1 MQIDATY
8 TTPDQA
14 HAMMEP
20 HASIAAWNGDRLTLW
35 TANQMIDWSVGDLA
49 KTLGIPKDNV
59 RLISPY
65 IGGGFGG
72 KLFIRADALLAAL
85 GARAAGR
92 PVKVA
97 LTRPMMFNNT
107 THRPA
112 TIQRIRI
119 GANPDGRI
127 TAIGHESWSGDLQG
141 GKAEAVVRSTRV
153 VYAGEN
159 RMTTSRL
166 ATLDL
171 PESNALRAPGDAP
184 GSMAME
190 IAIDEIAEKL
200 KLDPIEFRILNDT
213 QVHPE
218 NPARRFSQRHLVECL
233 RIGRGPL
240 RVEPAQRGAG
250 PAQGRA
256 LARRHG
262 RRRRLPR
269 QSGDEV
275 GGTRAAR
282 PARHRDGRDRHDRHR
297 HRQLHR
303 HRADRRRDD
312 GRAARQGG
320 RAAR

>member
-1 MQIDATY
+1 
-8 TTPDQA
+8 
-14 HAMMEP
+14 ME
-20 HASIAAWNGDRLTLW
+20 HCHGCL
-35 TANQMIDWSVGDLA
+35 DWSVGDLA
-49 KTLGIPKDNV
+49 KTLGIPKGNV

-85 GARAAGR
+85 GAHAAGR

-159 RMTTSRL
+159 RMTATRL
-166 ATLDL
+166 AALDL
-171 PESNALRAPGDAP
+171 PEANALRAPGDAP

-190 IAIDEIAEKL
+190 SAIDELAEKL
-200 KLDPIEFRILNDT
+200 KIDPIEFRIRNDT

-218 NPARRFSQRHLVECL
+218 NPARRFSQRRLVECM
-233 RIGRGPL
+233 RTG
-240 RVEPAQRGAG
+240 
-250 PAQGRA
+250 
-256 LARRHG
+256 
-262 RRRRLPR
+262 
-269 QSGDEV
+269 
-275 GGTRAAR
+275 AAR
-282 PARHRDGRDRHDRHR
+282 FDWSKRSAEPGRLRERRWLLGMGVAAAYRDNPVMKSAARVR
-297 HRQLHR
+297 L
-303 HRADRRRDD
+303 DRRGTVTVETDMTDIGTGSYTVMR
-312 GRAARQGG
+312 RPRP
-320 RAAR
+320 R